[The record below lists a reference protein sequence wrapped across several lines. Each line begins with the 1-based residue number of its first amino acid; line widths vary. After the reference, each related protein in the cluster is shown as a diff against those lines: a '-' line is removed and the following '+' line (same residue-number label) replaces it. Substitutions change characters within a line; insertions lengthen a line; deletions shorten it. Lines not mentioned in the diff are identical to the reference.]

1 MTFVDDDRPQKKP
14 THEIG
19 VDLSMMS
26 VDELK
31 ARIEILKTEIAR
43 IEAEAARKASGRLA
57 AENLFRS

>member
-19 VDLSMMS
+19 VYLSMMS